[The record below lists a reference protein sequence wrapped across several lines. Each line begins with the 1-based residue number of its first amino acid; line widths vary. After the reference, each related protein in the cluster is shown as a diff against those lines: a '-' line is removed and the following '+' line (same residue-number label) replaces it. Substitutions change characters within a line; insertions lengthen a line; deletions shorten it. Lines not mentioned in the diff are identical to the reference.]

1 MDSRLA
7 LQSALEPG
15 RVTQEL
21 GARWDRL
28 EWAGSDLVAAE
39 VARVHERGD
48 AYYLELDLY
57 LTSTIGSGPTRAL
70 GEFVQGDVEHRLDS
84 LRKEMRRG
92 VKTGPGFGERG
103 LAAVPPL
110 QLLVRRP
117 GFDRSLPVLDLLHR
131 PEMAARVLA
140 PYLRAGNAAIDLI
153 EHRLEERAVLR
164 ARSGGSRLIL
174 KGYDRRSELPER
186 IITVAANLSRR
197 ARPGVTVPTPLG
209 LLANHR
215 AVVWSEADGA
225 ENSQWT
231 PVGGVDDVET
241 VGRALRWLHIVPR
254 HNLPVHDVAAEL
266 VVLARSQRLLE
277 AGRPELAALVSS
289 TMVYLA
295 AGLVALESR
304 PLATVH
310 GDAHP
315 GQFLI
320 NQDGTVIVGL
330 ESLSVGEPAIDLGN
344 YGAYLKIAGRA
355 DSDAY
360 LHAGYQSYQDLIDRS
375 GTWRDAALFRLGVQ
389 LALSTDRA
397 GQGRQILTEL
407 AAR

>member
-7 LQSALEPG
+7 LQCALEPG
-15 RVTQEL
+15 RVTHEL
-21 GARWDRL
+21 GARWDRF

-57 LTSTIGSGPTRAL
+57 LASSNGSGPMRVL
-70 GEFVQGDVEHRLDS
+70 GEFVPGDVEGRVTS
-84 LRKEMRRG
+84 LRRELRRG
-92 VKTGPGFGERG
+92 AKTSLGFGGGG
-103 LAAVPPL
+103 LAAIPPL

-117 GFDRSLPVLDLLHR
+117 GLDRRLPVLDLLHR
-131 PEMAARVLA
+131 PETADSVLS
-140 PYLRAGNAAIDLI
+140 PYLRAGNATIDLI

-164 ARSGGSRLIL
+164 ARSGGDRLIL
-174 KGYDRRSELPER
+174 KGYDTRSELPER
-186 IITVAANLSRR
+186 ILSAATTLRKR
-197 ARPGVTVPTPLG
+197 APSGVTIPTPLG
-209 LLANHR
+209 LLASHR
-215 AVVWSEADGA
+215 AVAWSEADGA

-231 PVGGVDDVET
+231 PVGGLDDFEA
-241 VGRALRWLHIVPR
+241 VGRALRWLHDVPQ
-254 HNLPVHDVAAEL
+254 HNLPIHDVAAEL

-277 AGRPELAALVSS
+277 AGWPDLATLVSS

-315 GQFLI
+315 GQFLL
-320 NQDGTVIVGL
+320 NKDGAAILGL

-344 YGAYLKIAGRA
+344 YGAYLKIAGR
-355 DSDAY
+355 SDNYARI
-360 LHAGYQSYQDLIDRS
+360 HAGYQSRQDLIDRA

-397 GQGRQILTEL
+397 EQGRQILTDL

>member
-1 MDSRLA
+1 MDPRLA
-7 LQSALEPG
+7 LQFALEPG
-15 RVTQEL
+15 RVTHEL
-21 GARWDRL
+21 GARWDRF

-57 LTSTIGSGPTRAL
+57 LTATNGSGPMRVL
-70 GEFVQGDVEHRLDS
+70 GEFVEGDVEDRLNS
-84 LRKEMRRG
+84 LRKELRRG
-92 VKTGPGFGERG
+92 AKTSIGFGGGG

-117 GFDRSLPVLDLLHR
+117 GLDRRLPVLDLLHR
-131 PEMAARVLA
+131 PETAASLLW
-140 PYLRAGNAAIDLI
+140 PHLRAGKATIELI
-153 EHRLEERAVLR
+153 EHRLEARAVLR
-164 ARSGGSRLIL
+164 ARAGGDCLIV
-174 KGYDRRSELPER
+174 KGYDTRSELPEK
-186 IITVAANLSRR
+186 INSVAANLSQR
-197 ARPGVTVPTPLG
+197 ARPGVTVPTPLRV
-209 LLANHR
+209 LASHR
-215 AVVWSEADGA
+215 AVVWSEVDGT
-225 ENSQWT
+225 ENSPWI
-231 PVGGVDDVET
+231 PAGGPDDIEA
-241 VGRALRWLHIVPR
+241 VGRALRWLHDGP
-254 HNLPVHDVAAEL
+254 HNNLPIHDVAAEL

-277 AGRPELAALVSS
+277 AGWPDLAALVSS

-315 GQFLI
+315 GQFI
-320 NQDGTVIVGL
+320 VNEDGAAIRGL

-344 YGAYLKIAGRA
+344 YGAYLKIAGI
-355 DSDAY
+355 SGTDAH
-360 LHAGYQSYQDLIDRS
+360 LHAGYQSHQDLIDRA

-397 GQGRQILTEL
+397 EQGRQILTDL